1 VSEAEAA
8 EEKESIW
15 ADKKKIAGKAR
26 CACIYGE
33 NKQKES
39 RPKSKIRG
47 EIELKTPIADA
58 EEKEIVD
65 ELKISWSKE

>member
-1 VSEAEAA
+1 MSEAEAA

-15 ADKKKIAGKAR
+15 ADKKKIAGK
-26 CACIYGE
+26 ACIYGE

-65 ELKISWSKE
+65 ELKISWSRE